1 VSFLLSGT
9 SKNCTKKQ
17 RFAHGPE
24 IMMGR
29 VFVEADL
36 DGANQFNAKELLGK
50 SCMIKV
56 NHEQKNG
63 KTYSKIANLIQTPE
77 GIPELE
83 PGEFDEEVF
92 ASLSSW
98 TKEKI
103 QGSEGFSNLRYA
115 AQGTQAIGTGKDGGR
130 IDR

>member
-1 VSFLLSGT
+1 
-9 SKNCTKKQ
+9 
-17 RFAHGPE
+17 
-24 IMMGR
+24 MGR